1 VDEGA
6 VGGTGFEAEVDESVE
21 GGLEEYL

>member
-6 VGGTGFEAEVDESVE
+6 VGGTGFEAEVDESVD